1 MSKFSKNSIILLLA
15 FLLSSCIANIFSDG
29 PPRILKNIST
39 KNAVPRS
46 EPLSQY
52 GNGDEK
58 GYYEVRG
65 KRYKVMSSAKKY
77 QAKGIASWY
86 GTKFHGRY
94 TSNREI
100 YNIYAMTA
108 AHKTLPLPTYLE
120 VTNLTNNKS
129 IIVRVNDRGPFI
141 DNRLIDLSY
150 AAALKLDMVKA
161 GTAQVE
167 IKTVTEK
174 NDNLNAQI
182 NEDTYLQIGAFR
194 DKKNAYNY
202 LELLKDNNFNS
213 ASVRKEYNWLKPL
226 SPNYKVQIGPIENK
240 KQHNKLLSRLRKIGV
255 YQTKIV
261 TN

>member
-1 MSKFSKNSIILLLA
+1 
-15 FLLSSCIANIFSDG
+15 
-29 PPRILKNIST
+29 
-39 KNAVPRS
+39 
-46 EPLSQY
+46 
-52 GNGDEK
+52 
-58 GYYEVRG
+58 
-65 KRYKVMSSAKKY
+65 MSSAKKY

-182 NEDTYLQIGAFR
+182 NEDAYIQIGAFE

-213 ASVRKEYNWLKPL
+213 ASVRKKYNWLKPL
-226 SPNYKVQIGPIENK
+226 SPTYKVQIGPIENK
-240 KQHNKLLSRLRKIGV
+240 TQHNKLLSRLRKIGV

>member
-1 MSKFSKNSIILLLA
+1 MYFLSANFNASFEIIPFIICLVFTFYWGLSI
-15 FLLSSCIANIFSDG
+15 FKH
-29 PPRILKNIST
+29 RITNRTAISNWSIGIT
-39 KNAVPRS
+39 MIW
-46 EPLSQY
+46 LCL
-52 GNGDEK
+52 
-58 GYYEVRG
+58 
-65 KRYKVMSSAKKY
+65 VML
-77 QAKGIASWY
+77 W
-86 GTKFHGRY
+86 
-94 TSNREI
+94 
-100 YNIYAMTA
+100 
-108 AHKTLPLPTYLE
+108 
-120 VTNLTNNKS
+120 
-129 IIVRVNDRGPFI
+129 GPFI

-182 NEDTYLQIGAFR
+182 NEDAYLQIGAFE

>member
-1 MSKFSKNSIILLLA
+1 MNIFSKLLIIVASIL
-15 FLLSSCIANIFSDG
+15 LLSSCFSNFFGDG
-29 PPRILKNIST
+29 PPRIMKNIST
-39 KNAVPRS
+39 KNAIPRS
-46 EPLSQY
+46 EPLSNY

-65 KRYKVMSSAKKY
+65 KRYKVMPSAKDYK
-77 QAKGIASWY
+77 ARGIASWY

-120 VTNLTNNKS
+120 VRNLVNNKT

-150 AAALKLDMVKA
+150 AAALKLDIVKN

-167 IKTVTEK
+167 IRTVTEK
-174 NDNLNAQI
+174 NDDLDKNIDEEAYI
-182 NEDTYLQIGAFR
+182 QIGAFEE
-194 DKKNAYNY
+194 KENAYDY
-202 LELLKDNNFNS
+202 LKLLKDNKFNS
-213 ASVRKEYNWLKPL
+213 ANVRKEYNWLRPL
-226 SPNYKVQIGPIENK
+226 SPTYKVQIGPIKNK
-240 KQHNKLLSRLRKIGV
+240 KQHNELLSRLRKIGV

>member
-15 FLLSSCIANIFSDG
+15 FLLSSCISNIFSDG

-226 SPNYKVQIGPIENK
+226 SPNYIVQIGPIENK
-240 KQHNKLLSRLRKIGV
+240 TQHNKLLSRLRKIGV

>member
-108 AHKTLPLPTYLE
+108 AHKTLPLPSYVE
-120 VTNLTNNKS
+120 VRNLTNNKT

-141 DNRLIDLSY
+141 DDRLIDLSY
-150 AAALKLDMVKA
+150 AAALKLDIVKN

-167 IKTVTEK
+167 IRTVTEK
-174 NDNLNAQI
+174 NDDLDKNIDEEAYI
-182 NEDTYLQIGAFR
+182 QIGAFE
-194 DKKNAYNY
+194 KKENAYDY
-202 LELLKDNNFNS
+202 LALLKDNKFNS
-213 ASVRKEYNWLKPL
+213 ANVRKEYNWLKPL
-226 SPNYKVQIGPIENK
+226 SPTYKVQIGPIKNK
-240 KQHNKLLSRLRKIGV
+240 KQHNELLSRLRKIGV